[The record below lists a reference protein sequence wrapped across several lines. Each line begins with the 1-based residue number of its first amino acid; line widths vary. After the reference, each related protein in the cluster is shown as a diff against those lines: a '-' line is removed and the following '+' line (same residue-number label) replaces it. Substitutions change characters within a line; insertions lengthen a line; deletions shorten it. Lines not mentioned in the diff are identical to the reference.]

1 MMEQVV
7 GGLDADLIVSFP
19 VFLCVSALKKGTW
32 DKEKGSLRGDGAGR
46 RDKGKEERSEQDRNL
61 SHHRV
66 VALNL

>member
-7 GGLDADLIVSFP
+7 GGLDADLIFSFP

-46 RDKGKEERSEQDRNL
+46 RDKGKEERSE
-61 SHHRV
+61 
-66 VALNL
+66 